1 MSDMDAY
8 PIPADLEME
17 EEVVVS
23 MLMEKDVISET
34 AELLKPEH
42 FYSPKF
48 RKLFRG
54 ILERWEENI
63 DSVNLVDMVPF
74 LESLDISISRISDVA
89 VSIPSYWDNRRR
101 ADRLIR
107 LANMREAMKIGHQ
120 IISAGHQWNV
130 MDREAMEKV
139 IADAGEALAKIGEAE
154 TRTTMRSIHDILL
167 EHTDK
172 MERTLWGSEEESEV
186 VGDAITTDMP
196 DLDKLTNGYRAPEL
210 IIIAAR
216 PSVGK
221 TAFANQQAL
230 NIAEK
235 HPDKGDVAIFSL
247 EMAAEELVTRMISN
261 LARLE
266 GLGTRKLTEEE
277 YSNYTIA
284 VGLLANYNITID
296 DEAGQTVAKI
306 KAKARRLQKERGL
319 SAIFIDYLQ
328 FIEPPAKG
336 MTRADAVSANT
347 KALKNMAK
355 ELGVPVIALAQ
366 VGRQV
371 EQRADKRPMMS
382 DLRESGE
389 IEQTA
394 DKIMFLYRDEY
405 YNRDSEKKNILE
417 VDLAKNRNGAT
428 GKRELCFIKGYGRIS
443 SLEVQHVEQMAC
455 F

>member
-120 IISAGHQWNV
+120 IISVGHQWHV
-130 MDREAMEKV
+130 MDREAMDKA
-139 IADAGEALAKIGEAE
+139 IADAHEALGKIGESE
-154 TRTTMRSIHDILL
+154 TRTTMRSIRDILL

-186 VGDAITTDMP
+186 VGDVITTDMP
-196 DLDKLTNGYRAPEL
+196 DLDKLMNGYKAPEL
-210 IIIAAR
+210 IVIAAR
-216 PSVGK
+216 PSMGK

-261 LARLE
+261 IARLE

-328 FIEPPAKG
+328 FIEPPSKG
-336 MTRADAVSANT
+336 MTRTDAVSANT

-428 GKRELCFIKGYGRIS
+428 GKREFCFIKGYGRIS
-443 SLEVQHVEQMAC
+443 SLEVQHAEQMAA